1 MSKRRTAY
9 PPEFRR
15 QMVELVRSGRNPE
28 ELSREF
34 EPTAQAIRNW
44 VAQADRDEG
53 RRADGLTTAER
64 QELSCLRRENR
75 QLRIEREIL
84 SKAGGLVRSGDRIDP
99 LQGFEFVKANQAD
112 YPGATL
118 CRILGVS
125 TSGYYAWRGRPPSER
140 AQSDARWVERIRV
153 LHQRSRGSYGTPRI
167 LEDLQEEG
175 ERLNHKRV
183 ARLMR
188 SAGLV
193 GISRRKGFKTTVR
206 DRDARP
212 APDLVKRC
220 FTAERPDQLWVA
232 DITYVPT
239 LAGFLFLA
247 VVMDVF
253 SRRIVGWA
261 MATHLRTELILE
273 ALNMAI
279 YQRRPRDVIHHSDQG
294 TQYTSIAF
302 GARCRE
308 AGVRPSMGSVGDCFD
323 NAMCE
328 SFFATL
334 ECELLDRRRFETQAE
349 AKMAV
354 FEFIEG
360 WYNPHRR
367 HSSIDYLSPVNYERK
382 ICPTRTPQP
391 LQCPA

>member
-1 MSKRRTAY
+1 
-9 PPEFRR
+9 
-15 QMVELVRSGRNPE
+15 MVELVRSGRNPE

-64 QELSCLRRENR
+64 QELGRLRRENR
-75 QLRIEREIL
+75 QLRIERDL
-84 SKAGGLVRSGDRIDP
+84 VKSRGLVRSGDRIDP
-99 LQGFEFVKANQAD
+99 VEGFEFVKRNQAD
-112 YPGATL
+112 YPVATL
-118 CRILGVS
+118 CRILGIS
-125 TSGYYAWRGRPPSER
+125 TSGYYAWLNRPPSAW
-140 AQSDARWVERIRV
+140 AQSDARLSKRIRA
-153 LHQRSRGSYGTPRI
+153 LHQRSRASYGVPRI

-175 ERLNHKRV
+175 ERVNHKRV

-212 APDLVKRC
+212 APDRVQRC
-220 FTAERPDQLWVA
+220 FTAERPDRLWVA

-261 MATHLRTELILE
+261 MATHLRTELILNV
-273 ALNMAI
+273 LNMAI
-279 YQRRPRDVIHHSDQG
+279 YQRRPQG
-294 TQYTSIAF
+294 CRSIIPTR
-302 GARCRE
+302 ARSTHPLLLER
-308 AGVRPSMGSVGDCFD
+308 AARRLAYDPPWVRSATVSITPCAKASSPRS
-323 NAMCE
+323 NASCWTAAA
-328 SFFATL
+328 SRPRP
-334 ECELLDRRRFETQAE
+334 RRRWPFR
-349 AKMAV
+349 
-354 FEFIEG
+354 F
-360 WYNPHRR
+360 HRR
-367 HSSIDYLSPVNYERK
+367 LVQPTSSALVHRLLV
-382 ICPTRTPQP
+382 TR
-391 LQCPA
+391 